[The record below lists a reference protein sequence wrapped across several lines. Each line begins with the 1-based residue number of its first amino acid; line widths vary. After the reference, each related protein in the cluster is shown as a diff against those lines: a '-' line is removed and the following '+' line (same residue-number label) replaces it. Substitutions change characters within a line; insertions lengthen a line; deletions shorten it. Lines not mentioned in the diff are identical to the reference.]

1 MIACLAVSDAYS
13 LLQHFLWHYTLLYN
27 ILFYNFCVD
36 RAAYDIARNLTIYIG
51 RYNAGFHLSLLAI
64 VRYMAV
70 VHPLKFKTYCSSKK
84 VILASLF
91 TWIFVLLFSTLCTI
105 VVINRHHIFKSK
117 RQSYDFRA
125 SLSFLN
131 FIIPTLLFITLHCLK
146 MRALR
151 RSPALNKNTSRK
163 MTIVITIIILIY
175 VASSASIALGQFE
188 IEFFGK
194 INTLAFITSCAVNP
208 FIYFM
213 SSTPMVRL
221 CSTHSTISQRK
232 YIARGINYWRTFVK
246 AILQVLIYKALYDK
260 SYLGSQTTMTS
271 DEWTCL
277 ISFATAPLTCS
288 EQGGSEKFK
297 MKIYVSSGI
306 RTHTPPIHDRKVV
319 AP

>member
-27 ILFYNFCVD
+27 RVFYNFCVD
-36 RAAYDIARNLTIYIG
+36 REAYDIARNITIYIG
-51 RYNAGFHLSLLAI
+51 RYNAGFHLCLLAI

-70 VHPLKFKTYCSSKK
+70 VHPIKFKTYCSSKK
-84 VILASLF
+84 VILSSLF
-91 TWIFVLLFSTLCTI
+91 TWIVVLLFSTLCTI
-105 VVINRHHIFKSK
+105 VVINRHQIFKSR

-131 FIIPTLLFITLHCLK
+131 FVIPTLLFITLHCLK

-163 MTIVITIIILIY
+163 MTIVITVIILIY

-213 SSTPMVRL
+213 SSTPMVRF
-221 CSTHSTISQRK
+221 CRRIAPFRSESISHGEPTRFCRRIAPFRSESISYGEPTTDEHS
-232 YIARGINYWRTFVK
+232 
-246 AILQVLIYKALYDK
+246 
-260 SYLGSQTTMTS
+260 
-271 DEWTCL
+271 
-277 ISFATAPLTCS
+277 LTDL
-288 EQGGSEKFK
+288 
-297 MKIYVSSGI
+297 
-306 RTHTPPIHDRKVV
+306 R
-319 AP
+319 